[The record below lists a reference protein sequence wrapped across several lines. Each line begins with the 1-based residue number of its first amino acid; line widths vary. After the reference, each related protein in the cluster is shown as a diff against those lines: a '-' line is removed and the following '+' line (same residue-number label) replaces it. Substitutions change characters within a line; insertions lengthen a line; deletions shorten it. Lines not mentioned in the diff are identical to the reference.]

1 VEEFVQ
7 AMEKLTTDMRFT
19 LFNIC
24 YKRILVIWIVTA
36 FVILLSLLFSGFQV
50 QSRLIVRLIIKRLSN
65 PGSISSSLNK
75 QLFASR
81 IMLILQG

>member
-65 PGSISSSLNK
+65 PGSISSSFYK
-75 QLFASR
+75 QLFC
-81 IMLILQG
+81 Q

>member
-1 VEEFVQ
+1 MEEFVQ

-50 QSRLIVRLIIKRLSN
+50 GARQLQLALGIVL
-65 PGSISSSLNK
+65 
-75 QLFASR
+75 
-81 IMLILQG
+81 

>member
-7 AMEKLTTDMRFT
+7 SMEKLTTDMRFT

-50 QSRLIVRLIIKRLSN
+50 QPYFSR
-65 PGSISSSLNK
+65 
-75 QLFASR
+75 
-81 IMLILQG
+81 

>member
-1 VEEFVQ
+1 MTFVMNLYINGSPFQLTVEEFVQ
-7 AMEKLTTDMRFT
+7 SMEKLTTDMRFT

-50 QSRLIVRLIIKRLSN
+50 KKFGVDFS
-65 PGSISSSLNK
+65 PGTDVMIFL
-75 QLFASR
+75 
-81 IMLILQG
+81 